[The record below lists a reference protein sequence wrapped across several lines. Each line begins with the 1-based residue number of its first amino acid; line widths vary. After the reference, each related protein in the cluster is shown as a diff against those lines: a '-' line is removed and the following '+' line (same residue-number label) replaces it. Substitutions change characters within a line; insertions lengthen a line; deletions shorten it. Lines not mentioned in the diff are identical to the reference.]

1 MADKSA
7 TINGII
13 IGLAYSQTNN
23 FTTMKRF
30 RIFTIMSLVAL
41 LSVVTVANAQSGN
54 KRMLA
59 EWRDGDYIVRRY
71 IVTDNSYE
79 NQNYEIHYA
88 INSANTVVGFEDNSA
103 ELSRLDSFFD
113 ELRRDT
119 TIHISKIEITGYA
132 SPDGTTKF
140 NSELARKRAQELS
153 AMLASR
159 YNISGSNI
167 AISSHVEPWSA
178 TSNAIEH
185 SSLNNR
191 NDLVRIVN
199 SNETPMTIDNK
210 LKHDD
215 KAWNWMKSDV
225 LPDMRRATVTIAY
238 TKDQIMDNREYK
250 PINNTPTEVV
260 VIEEVIAEKPT
271 KRHHEQEKQK
281 RHGKH
286 HKKVVILNEWD
297 GVIIDMGATN
307 EGECP
312 ENCK

>member
-199 SNETPMTIDNK
+199 SNEAPMTIDNK

-250 PINNTPTEVV
+250 PINNTPNEVV
-260 VIEEVIAEKPT
+260 VIEEVVAEKPA

>member
-71 IVTDNSYE
+71 IVTDNSYD

-191 NDLVRIVN
+191 NDLVHIVN

-307 EGECP
+307 EGECS

>member
-71 IVTDNSYE
+71 IVTDNSYD

-260 VIEEVIAEKPT
+260 VIEEVVAEKPA

-297 GVIIDMGATN
+297 GVIIDMGAAN
-307 EGECP
+307 EGECS

>member
-1 MADKSA
+1 
-7 TINGII
+7 
-13 IGLAYSQTNN
+13 
-23 FTTMKRF
+23 MKRF
-30 RIFTIMSLVAL
+30 QTITMLSLVAVL
-41 LSVVTVANAQSGN
+41 LSVTGADAQSGN

-71 IVTDNSYE
+71 VVTGNAAM

-88 INSANTVVGFEDNSA
+88 INSANTVVGFEDNGA

-153 AMLASR
+153 VMLANR

-185 SSLNNR
+185 SSLSNR
-191 NDLVRIVN
+191 SDLVRIVN
-199 SNETPMTIDNK
+199 SNEAPMTIDNK
-210 LKHDD
+210 LKHQD

-250 PINNTPTEVV
+250 PLNNTPTEVV

-271 KRHHEQEKQK
+271 KRHHDHEK
-281 RHGKH
+281 RHHEGKH
-286 HKKVVILNEWD
+286 HDKHKQKVVVLNEWD
-297 GVIIDMGATN
+297 GVIIDMGATT

>member
-1 MADKSA
+1 MADNSA

-88 INSANTVVGFEDNSA
+88 INSANTVVGLEDNSA

-250 PINNTPTEVV
+250 PINNTSTEVV

>member
-1 MADKSA
+1 
-7 TINGII
+7 
-13 IGLAYSQTNN
+13 
-23 FTTMKRF
+23 MKRF
-30 RIFTIMSLVAL
+30 QTITMLSLVAAL
-41 LSVVTVANAQSGN
+41 LSVTGADAQSGN

-71 IVTDNSYE
+71 VVTDNAST

-88 INSANTVVGFEDNSA
+88 INSANTVVGFEDNSE
-103 ELSRLDSFFD
+103 ELARLDSFFD

-119 TIHISKIEITGYA
+119 TIHISKIEIVGYA

-153 AMLASR
+153 SMLAQR
-159 YNISGSNI
+159 YNISDSNI

-199 SNETPMTIDNK
+199 SNEAPMTIDNK
-210 LKHDD
+210 LKHED
-215 KAWNWMKSDV
+215 KAWKWMKSDV
-225 LPDMRRATVTIAY
+225 LPDMRRATVSIAY
-238 TKDQIMDNREYK
+238 TKDRIMDNREYK
-250 PINNTPTEVV
+250 PLNPAPTEIV
-260 VIEEVIAEKPT
+260 VIEEVVAEKPT
-271 KRHHEQEKQK
+271 KRHHDHEKRHHEGK
-281 RHGKH
+281 HHGKH
-286 HKKVVILNEWD
+286 DKKVVILNEWD
-297 GVIIDMGATN
+297 GVIIDMGATT

>member
-71 IVTDNSYE
+71 IVTDNSYD

-260 VIEEVIAEKPT
+260 VIEEVVAEKPA

-297 GVIIDMGATN
+297 GMIIDMGAAN
-307 EGECP
+307 EGECS

>member
-1 MADKSA
+1 
-7 TINGII
+7 
-13 IGLAYSQTNN
+13 
-23 FTTMKRF
+23 
-30 RIFTIMSLVAL
+30 MSLVAL
-41 LSVVTVANAQSGN
+41 LSGITGVSAQSGN

-59 EWRDGDYIVRRY
+59 EWREGDYIVRRY
-71 IVTDNSYE
+71 IVTDNSYD

-132 SPDGTTKF
+132 SPDGTTQF
-140 NSELARKRAQELS
+140 NTELARKRAQELS
-153 AMLASR
+153 AMLANR
-159 YNISGSNI
+159 YNISGNNI

-178 TSNAIEH
+178 TSDAIER
-185 SSLNNR
+185 SSLSNR
-191 NDLVRIVN
+191 SDLVRIVN
-199 SNETPMTIDNK
+199 SNEAPMTIDNK
-210 LKHDD
+210 LKHED

-250 PINNTPTEVV
+250 PLNNTTTEVIV
-260 VIEEVIAEKPT
+260 VEEVIAEKPA
-271 KRHHEQEKQK
+271 KRHHDHDKPKHHGK
-281 RHGKH
+281 RHE
-286 HKKVVILNEWD
+286 KVVILNEWD

-312 ENCK
+312 DSCK

>member
-250 PINNTPTEVV
+250 PINNTPTEIV

>member
-260 VIEEVIAEKPT
+260 VIKEVIAEKPT

>member
-1 MADKSA
+1 M
-7 TINGII
+7 
-13 IGLAYSQTNN
+13 L
-23 FTTMKRF
+23 
-30 RIFTIMSLVAL
+30 SLVAAL
-41 LSVVTVANAQSGN
+41 LSVTGADAQSGN

-71 IVTDNSYE
+71 VVTDNAST

-88 INSANTVVGFEDNSA
+88 INSANTVVGFEDNSE
-103 ELSRLDSFFD
+103 ELARLDSFFD

-119 TIHISKIEITGYA
+119 TIHISKIEIVGYA

-140 NSELARKRAQELS
+140 NSELARKRAQDLS
-153 AMLASR
+153 VMLANR

-199 SNETPMTIDNK
+199 SNEAPMTIDNK
-210 LKHDD
+210 LKHED
-215 KAWNWMKSDV
+215 KAWKWMKSDV
-225 LPDMRRATVTIAY
+225 LPDMRRATVSIAY
-238 TKDQIMDNREYK
+238 TKDRIMDNREYK
-250 PINNTPTEVV
+250 PLNPAPTEIV
-260 VIEEVIAEKPT
+260 VIEEVVAEKPT
-271 KRHHEQEKQK
+271 KRHHDHEKRHHEGK
-281 RHGKH
+281 HHGKH
-286 HKKVVILNEWD
+286 DKKVVILNEWD
-297 GVIIDMGATN
+297 GVIIDMGATT

>member
-1 MADKSA
+1 
-7 TINGII
+7 
-13 IGLAYSQTNN
+13 
-23 FTTMKRF
+23 MKRF
-30 RIFTIMSLVAL
+30 QTITMLSLVAAL
-41 LSVVTVANAQSGN
+41 LSVTGADAQSGN

-71 IVTDNSYE
+71 VVTDNAST

-88 INSANTVVGFEDNSA
+88 INSANTVVGFEDNSE
-103 ELSRLDSFFD
+103 ELARLDSFFD

-119 TIHISKIEITGYA
+119 TIHISKIEIVGYA

-140 NSELARKRAQELS
+140 NSELARKRAQDLS
-153 AMLASR
+153 VMLANR

-199 SNETPMTIDNK
+199 SNEAPMTIDNK
-210 LKHDD
+210 LKHED
-215 KAWNWMKSDV
+215 KAWKWMKSDV
-225 LPDMRRATVTIAY
+225 LPDMRRATVSIAY
-238 TKDQIMDNREYK
+238 TKDRIMDNREYK
-250 PINNTPTEVV
+250 PLNPAPTEIV
-260 VIEEVIAEKPT
+260 VIEEVVAEKPT
-271 KRHHEQEKQK
+271 KRHHDHEKRHHEGK
-281 RHGKH
+281 HHGKH
-286 HKKVVILNEWD
+286 DKKVVILNEWD
-297 GVIIDMGATN
+297 GVIIDMGATT

>member
-1 MADKSA
+1 M
-7 TINGII
+7 
-13 IGLAYSQTNN
+13 L
-23 FTTMKRF
+23 
-30 RIFTIMSLVAL
+30 SLVAAL
-41 LSVVTVANAQSGN
+41 LSVTGADAQSGN

-71 IVTDNSYE
+71 VVTDNAST

-88 INSANTVVGFEDNSA
+88 INSANTVVGFEDNGT

-119 TIHISKIEITGYA
+119 TIHISKIEIVGYA

-140 NSELARKRAQELS
+140 NSELARRRAQELS
-153 AMLASR
+153 SMLAQR
-159 YNISGSNI
+159 YNISDSNI

-178 TSNAIEH
+178 TSDAIEH

-199 SNETPMTIDNK
+199 SNEAPMTIDNK
-210 LKHDD
+210 LKHED
-215 KAWNWMKSDV
+215 KAWKWMKSDV
-225 LPDMRRATVTIAY
+225 LPDMRRATVSIAY
-238 TKDQIMDNREYK
+238 TKDRIMDNREYK
-250 PINNTPTEVV
+250 PLNPAPTEIV
-260 VIEEVIAEKPT
+260 VIEEVVAEKPT
-271 KRHHEQEKQK
+271 KRHHDHEK
-281 RHGKH
+281 RHHEGKH
-286 HKKVVILNEWD
+286 QGKHNKKVVILNEWD
-297 GVIIDMGATN
+297 GVIIDMGATT